1 METIPLWALIPFV
14 VMLLCIAI
22 GPLVAEHWW
31 ENNKN
36 KLIVSLILGI
46 PTAIWL
52 CLNGLSDKLIH
63 QMVFDYVPFI
73 ILLTALFTV
82 TGGIR
87 ISGNLAAKPIVNT
100 AFLGIGYLLASIMGT
115 TGAAMLLIRPL
126 IETNQERKH
135 KVHTI
140 LFFIAAVANC
150 GGLLTPLGDPPLF
163 LLYLKGAEF
172 TWFMGML
179 PEWAF
184 AGALLLLVYFIVD
197 TIMYKKENTADIARD
212 NNEKTSI
219 KITGNI
225 NFLYLIGVVCAV
237 AFINPGTIPAMGDH
251 HAPIY
256 VRLLREIVLIILILA
271 SWFTTKQQIR
281 KENNYSWGPII
292 EVAVLFVGIFATM
305 TPALLFLEANADSL
319 GITETWQFVYA
330 TGALSSFLD
339 NAPTALAFHSVALG
353 LDPALTAGST
363 MVAGIPEILLKA
375 ISMGAVFFGA
385 MTYIGNGPNF
395 MVKAIAEQNKIKMP
409 SFFGYMFK
417 FSLIVLLP
425 IYVITQL
432 IFL

>member
-140 LFFIAAVANC
+140 LFFIAAAAAIKNKMVC
-150 GGLLTPLGDPPLF
+150 TLCLRS
-163 LLYLKGAEF
+163 
-172 TWFMGML
+172 W
-179 PEWAF
+179 
-184 AGALLLLVYFIVD
+184 LVSISGR
-197 TIMYKKENTADIARD
+197 ISNIAAP
-212 NNEKTSI
+212 
-219 KITGNI
+219 
-225 NFLYLIGVVCAV
+225 VVPM
-237 AFINPGTIPAMGDH
+237 I
-251 HAPIY
+251 
-256 VRLLREIVLIILILA
+256 
-271 SWFTTKQQIR
+271 
-281 KENNYSWGPII
+281 
-292 EVAVLFVGIFATM
+292 
-305 TPALLFLEANADSL
+305 EAN
-319 GITETWQFVYA
+319 
-330 TGALSSFLD
+330 
-339 NAPTALAFHSVALG
+339 
-353 LDPALTAGST
+353 
-363 MVAGIPEILLKA
+363 K
-375 ISMGAVFFGA
+375 
-385 MTYIGNGPNF
+385 
-395 MVKAIAEQNKIKMP
+395 
-409 SFFGYMFK
+409 
-417 FSLIVLLP
+417 
-425 IYVITQL
+425 
-432 IFL
+432 